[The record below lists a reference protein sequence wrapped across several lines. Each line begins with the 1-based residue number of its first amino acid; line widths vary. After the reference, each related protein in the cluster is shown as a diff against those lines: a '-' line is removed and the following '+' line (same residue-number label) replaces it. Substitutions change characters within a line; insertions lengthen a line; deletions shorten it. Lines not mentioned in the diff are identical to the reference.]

1 MEARPP
7 LDFSPGH
14 LDLLLSRLFH
24 DLISPIG
31 AARNGLELMK
41 EFGSDEVGA
50 DAMELAADS
59 TEQATA
65 RLTYFRMAFGGA
77 GSSPGHGF
85 AEADRIL
92 RGYLT
97 SRRIEWSMTGGSGT
111 PPPQTGTVKVLLGAA
126 AVVAD
131 ALPRLGKVSA
141 EVERGHVRLIG
152 DGEGAGFDPAV
163 RDALTG
169 HVEARD
175 ERTVMAATVCAN
187 ARRFGLGLVVGE
199 HAPPTVTIE
208 FSEM

>member
-1 MEARPP
+1 

-31 AARNGLELMK
+31 AARNGLELLK

-92 RGYLT
+92 RAYLS
-97 SRRIEWSMTGGSGT
+97 SRRIEWSMTGGSGA

-141 EVERGHVRLIG
+141 EVEHGHVRLIG

-169 HVEARD
+169 RAEARD
-175 ERTVMAATVCAN
+175 ERTVLAATVCKN
-187 ARRFGLGLVVGE
+187 ARRFGLGLVVDE
-199 HAPPTVTIE
+199 RAPPTVTIE
-208 FSEM
+208 FSEI

>member
-1 MEARPP
+1 M
-7 LDFSPGH
+7 DFSPGH

-31 AARNGLELMK
+31 AARNGLELLK

-85 AEADRIL
+85 AEAERIL

-97 SRRIEWSMTGGSGT
+97 SRRIEWSMTGGSGL
-111 PPPQTGTVKVLLGAA
+111 PAPQTGTVKVLLGAA
-126 AVVAD
+126 AVVGD
-131 ALPRLGKVSA
+131 ALPRLGRISA
-141 EVERGHVRLIG
+141 EVGRGRLRLIG

-169 HVEARD
+169 RLEARD
-175 ERTVMAATVCAN
+175 ERTVLAATVCAN
-187 ARRFGLGLVVGE
+187 ARRFGIGLAVDDR
-199 HAPPTVTIE
+199 APPAVTIE
-208 FSEM
+208 FSET